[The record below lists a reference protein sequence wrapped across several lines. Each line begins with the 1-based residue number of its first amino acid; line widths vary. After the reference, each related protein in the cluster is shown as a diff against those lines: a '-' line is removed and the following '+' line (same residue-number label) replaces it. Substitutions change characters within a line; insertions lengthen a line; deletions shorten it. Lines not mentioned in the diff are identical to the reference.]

1 MQRAAG
7 VRERKCVVDVSGQ
20 SRMTTYV
27 CMYIHVYIYQ
37 CMKSIYVYLNYIVF
51 FVCSLFAV

>member
-1 MQRAAG
+1 MQRVAG

-27 CMYIHVYIYQ
+27 CIYMHIYIYTN
-37 CMKSIYVYLNYIVF
+37 V
-51 FVCSLFAV
+51 